1 MNGLH
6 PCTLPQ
12 RAPFAAVRRVSPLCA
27 VFCPNCECVRR
38 SAAKPHVAPTCA
50 KKHKIAIQ
58 QRDCDFE
65 RRRSELDELSRSRG
79 SEGYGA
85 CADEGASIAFG

>member
-1 MNGLH
+1 MSCLH

-12 RAPFAAVRRVSPLCA
+12 QAPFADVRRVSPLCA
-27 VFCPNCECVRR
+27 AFRAGCEVCAWHNRKSQRCADVR
-38 SAAKPHVAPTCA
+38 

-65 RRRSELDELSRSRG
+65 RRRSEMDELSRSRG

>member
-12 RAPFAAVRRVSPLCA
+12 RVPFAAVSRVSPLCA
-27 VFCPNCECVRR
+27 AFQAGCEVCARRDRKSQRCADVR
-38 SAAKPHVAPTCA
+38 

-58 QRDCDFE
+58 QSDCDFE
-65 RRRSELDELSRSRG
+65 RRRSEMDELSRSRG

>member
-1 MNGLH
+1 MNGLQ

-12 RAPFAAVRRVSPLCA
+12 RALFAAVRRVSPLCA
-27 VFCPNCECVRR
+27 SFRAGCECVCGTTGKANVR
-38 SAAKPHVAPTCA
+38 
-50 KKHKIAIQ
+50 KKYKIAIQ

-65 RRRSELDELSRSRG
+65 RRRSEMDELSRSRG